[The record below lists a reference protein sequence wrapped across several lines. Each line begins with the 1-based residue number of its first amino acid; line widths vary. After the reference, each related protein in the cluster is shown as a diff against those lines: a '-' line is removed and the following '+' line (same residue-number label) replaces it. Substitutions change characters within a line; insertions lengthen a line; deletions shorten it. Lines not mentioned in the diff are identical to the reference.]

1 MEEYGLIFLLIVA
14 WITLSNQ
21 ISKVGKTLEELKKD
35 FQAWRENT
43 REMQA
48 DSPESQPE
56 QPEREIPR
64 PPLPPVQETHYEPEE
79 VTGEA
84 AVMQQPAAFFE
95 TETASDAVTG
105 ETGTEQPDEI
115 QGAGPVTYVPD
126 YISGEAEIAGEP
138 RRRFPETKQTVPPPP
153 PPIIPKKKKQVNLE
167 KYVGENLFGKIGIL
181 VLVVGIGLFVKYAID
196 QNWINEIFRTILGF
210 AAGGA
215 LLFVAGRL
223 QKKYRTF
230 SSLLAGGAFAVFYV
244 TVAIAFHYY
253 HLFSQTAAFILLV
266 VITVLMSALALLYDR
281 RELAIIALVGGF
293 IAPFLVSRGE
303 GNYVVLF
310 TYLAILDGGMFVLS
324 FRKKWAEL
332 PVIAFVFTYLVM
344 GLYTGRLEPY
354 PSGVPGVSARFVTLL
369 AFATLFY
376 FLFLLPVMS
385 VLKSS
390 VRQVNR
396 VLLSV
401 VVANNFAYLFFGLYY
416 LSFIACPVRLN
427 GLLTLFVAIVNLLL
441 VVWLRK
447 EKQEY
452 RFLVYTLLGVVLTFV
467 SVTVPVQ
474 LDGYYIT
481 LFWAAEMVL
490 LLWLY
495 LKSKIRLYEYF
506 SFLLVVC
513 TFLSY
518 LMDMHAF
525 YSLTPYVIS
534 RGDGLAFLNGIFAT
548 GAFTGAAFIAFAWL
562 MQRNKAVF
570 ESARVLKYRPWNA
583 LLLTVGIVVLYY
595 SCMREVY
602 RFAPVEWREQLLA
615 LCTAGWLA
623 VLPVALRKRF
633 PVSRHTGLYVTAI
646 GLSLLVYWVNFLF
659 IGDSL
664 RGAAIGEVL
673 PWLLTA
679 LVVFTLGFT
688 ARIYYTAEEMHNRKK
703 TGFTVFINVAS
714 VLAWIGVVRL
724 FLIQLELPDELNAGL
739 SIALTVAGFVQMTL
753 GMRLHLKAMRIIS
766 LFTFGLVLLKLFLSD
781 LWAMPTVG
789 KILVFVLLGVIL
801 LVLSFLYQKLKDVLF
816 KEDEAS
822 KE

>member
-1 MEEYGLIFLLIVA
+1 MILLLIVA
-14 WITLSNQ
+14 WITLSSQ
-21 ISKVGKTLEELKKD
+21 ISKVGKTLDEFKKE
-35 FQAWRENT
+35 FEAWRESA
-43 REMQA
+43 RKPQP
-48 DSPESQPE
+48 DSAELLPE
-56 QPEREIPR
+56 QPE
-64 PPLPPVQETHYEPEE
+64 T
-79 VTGEA
+79 
-84 AVMQQPAAFFE
+84 
-95 TETASDAVTG
+95 
-105 ETGTEQPDEI
+105 
-115 QGAGPVTYVPD
+115 
-126 YISGEAEIAGEP
+126 IA
-138 RRRFPETKQTVPPPP
+138 PPPP
-153 PPIIPKKKKQVNLE
+153 PPLIRKVYSEPEETENEPSVAHRPAARSEPVIFAEPTVEESAVEQPDEMPEPGWAASAPEYISGDAATAGEPGSLPAEKEQIAPPPPPIVTQKKKQVNLE

-253 HLFSQTAAFILLV
+253 HLFSQPAAFILLV
-266 VITVLMSALALLYDR
+266 VITVLMSVLALLYDR
-281 RELAIIALVGGF
+281 RELAVIALVGGF

-310 TYLAILDGGMFVLS
+310 TYLAVLDAGMFVLS

-332 PVIAFVFTYLVM
+332 PVIAFAFTYLVM

-354 PSGVPGVSARFVTLL
+354 PSAGPGVSARFIKLL

-416 LSFIACPVRLN
+416 LSLIASPVRLN

-447 EKQEY
+447 EKREY

-467 SVTVPVQ
+467 SVTIPVQ

-506 SFLLVVC
+506 SFLLVIC

-518 LMDMHAF
+518 LMDMHTF
-525 YSLTPYVIS
+525 YSLTPYEIA
-534 RGDGLAFLNGIFAT
+534 RGEGFAFANGIFAT
-548 GAFTGAAFIAFAWL
+548 GAFTGAAFIVFAWL

-570 ESARVLKYRPWNA
+570 ESARVLKYHPWNA
-583 LLLTVGIVVLYY
+583 LLLTVGLLLLYY
-595 SCMREVY
+595 SCMREVF

-615 LCTAGWLA
+615 LCTAVWLA
-623 VLPVALRKRF
+623 VLPVVLKKRF
-633 PVSRHTGLYVTAI
+633 PIARHAGLYVTAI
-646 GLSLLVYWVNFLF
+646 VLGVLVYWMNFLF
-659 IGDSL
+659 AGDSL
-664 RGAAIGEVL
+664 RDSSVAVWL

-679 LVVFTLGFT
+679 LVVFILWFC
-688 ARIYYTAEEMHNRKK
+688 ARTYYTSEEMRSRKK

-714 VLAWIGVVRL
+714 VLVWIGIVRL
-724 FLIQLELPDELNAGL
+724 FLIQLGLPDELNAGL
-739 SIALTVAGFVQMTL
+739 SIALTIAGFVQMTL
-753 GMRLHLKAMRIIS
+753 GMRLHLKAIRLIS

-816 KEDEAS
+816 KEDEAD
-822 KE
+822 KEE

>member
-1 MEEYGLIFLLIVA
+1 MEEYGLILLLIVA

-21 ISKVGKTLEELKKD
+21 ISKVGKTLEELKKE
-35 FQAWRENT
+35 FETWRESG
-43 REMQA
+43 RRPQP
-48 DSPESQPE
+48 DSPELQPE
-56 QPEREIPR
+56 QPETVT
-64 PPLPPVQETHYEPEE
+64 PPPPPPVPEAGYEPEE
-79 VTGEA
+79 TTGEA
-84 AVMQQPAAFFE
+84 IVTQQPAAFSGSV
-95 TETASDAVTG
+95 TGADVPTG
-105 ETGTEQPDEI
+105 ETGAEQPDEMP
-115 QGAGPVTYVPD
+115 GAVIDVSAPEC
-126 YISGEAEIAGEP
+126 ISGEAEVAGEP
-138 RRRFPETKQTVPPPP
+138 VRLLAEKERIAPPPP
-153 PPIIPKKKKQVNLE
+153 PFVSGKKKQVNYE

-244 TVAIAFHYY
+244 TVAVAFHYY
-253 HLFSQTAAFILLV
+253 NLFSQPAAFILLV

-281 RELAIIALVGGF
+281 RELAVIALVGGF

-310 TYLAILDGGMFVLS
+310 TYLAVLDAGMFVLS

-332 PVIAFVFTYLVM
+332 PVIAFAFTYLVM
-344 GLYTGRLEPY
+344 GLYTGRLDPY
-354 PSGVPGVSARFVTLL
+354 LSGSPFVSARFIKLL

-376 FLFLLPVMS
+376 FLFLLPLMS

-390 VRQVNR
+390 ARQVNR
-396 VLLSV
+396 VLLSM
-401 VVANNFAYLFFGLYY
+401 VVANNFVYLFFGLYY
-416 LSFIACPVRLN
+416 LSFIPCPVRLN

-441 VVWLRK
+441 VMRLRK
-447 EKQEY
+447 EKREY

-467 SVTVPVQ
+467 SVTIPVQ

-495 LKSKIRLYEYF
+495 LKSKLRLYEYF
-506 SFLLVVC
+506 SFLLVIC
-513 TFLSY
+513 TFVSY

-525 YSLTPYVIS
+525 HSLTPYEVA
-534 RGDGLAFLNGIFAT
+534 RGEGVAFLNGIFAT
-548 GAFTGAAFIAFAWL
+548 GAFTGAAFIVFAWL

-583 LLLTVGIVVLYY
+583 LLLTVGLLVLYY
-595 SCMREVY
+595 SFMRDIFRY
-602 RFAPVEWREQLLA
+602 APVEWREQLLA
-615 LCTAGWLA
+615 LCTAVWLA
-623 VLPVALRKRF
+623 GLPVCLKKRF
-633 PVSRHTGLYVTAI
+633 PVSRQAGLYFTSVV
-646 GLSLLVYWVNFLF
+646 LSVLVYWINFLF
-659 IGDSL
+659 IGDYL
-664 RGAAIGEVL
+664 RDSAIATLL

-679 LVVFTLGFT
+679 SVVFTLGFT
-688 ARIYYTAEEMHNRKK
+688 ARTYYTAGEIPKRKK

-714 VLAWIGVVRL
+714 VLVWIGIVRL
-724 FLIQLELPDELNAGL
+724 FLIQLGLPDELNAGL
-739 SIALTVAGFVQMTL
+739 SIALTIAGFVQMTL
-753 GMRLHLKAMRIIS
+753 GMRLHLKAMRLIS

-816 KEDEAS
+816 KEDEAE

>member
-1 MEEYGLIFLLIVA
+1 MEEYGVLILLIVM

-21 ISKVGKTLEELKKD
+21 IGKLGKSLETLKQELES
-35 FQAWRENT
+35 WRKSG
-43 REMQA
+43 REQLT
-48 DSPESQPE
+48 DLPELHPESPESVTP
-56 QPEREIPR
+56 PP
-64 PPLPPVQETHYEPEE
+64 PPLLAEQACYEPEE
-79 VTGEA
+79 AAGEVIVAQHQVAFSGPETPGEA
-84 AVMQQPAAFFE
+84 AVP
-95 TETASDAVTG
+95 
-105 ETGTEQPDEI
+105 ETGAEQPDEASET
-115 QGAGPVTYVPD
+115 GFEGFEPEYPGVDDETAADLSNP
-126 YISGEAEIAGEP
+126 EAEKE
-138 RRRFPETKQTVPPPP
+138 QVVPPPP
-153 PPIIPKKKKQVNLE
+153 PFVTRKKKQVNYE

-181 VLVVGIGLFVKYAID
+181 VLVIGIGLFVKYAID

-253 HLFSQTAAFILLV
+253 NLFSQTAAFILLV
-266 VITVLMSALALLYDR
+266 AITVLMSALALLYDR

-293 IAPFLVSRGE
+293 IAPFLINRGE

-310 TYLAILDGGMFVLS
+310 TYLAILDAGMFVLS

-332 PVIAFVFTYLVM
+332 PVIAFAFTYLVM
-344 GLYTGRLEPY
+344 GLYTWQLEPFY
-354 PSGVPGVSARFVTLL
+354 RGEAGVSARFIKLL

-396 VLLSV
+396 ILLSV
-401 VVANNFAYLFFGLYY
+401 VVANNFLYLFFGLYY
-416 LSFIACPVRLN
+416 LSFIQSPVRLS

-441 VVWLRK
+441 VIWLRK

-467 SVTVPVQ
+467 SITVPVQ
-474 LDGYYIT
+474 LSGRTIT

-506 SFLLVVC
+506 SFLLVIC
-513 TFLSY
+513 TFVSY
-518 LMDMHAF
+518 LIDALSF
-525 YSLTPYVIS
+525 YTVYPPVEQPGRIL
-534 RGDGLAFLNGIFAT
+534 FLNPVFAT
-548 GAFTGAAFIAFAWL
+548 AAFAGAAFVAFALL
-562 MQRNKAVF
+562 MQRNKPVF
-570 ESARVLKYRPWNA
+570 ESAKILTYSPWNA
-583 LLLTVGIVVLYY
+583 LLLSVGLAILYY
-595 SCMREVY
+595 SMMCDLY
-602 RFAPVEWREQLLA
+602 RFVPVAWRAQALL
-615 LCTAGWLA
+615 LCTTGWLA
-623 VLPVALRKRF
+623 VLPVCLKKRF
-633 PVSRHTGLYVTAI
+633 PIARNTGLYILAAASGV
-646 GLSLLVYWVNFLF
+646 LVYWLNFLF
-659 IGDSL
+659 IDTTLFGSEKAGFL
-664 RGAAIGEVL
+664 T
-673 PWLLTA
+673 WLSAGT
-679 LVVFTLGFT
+679 VVFTLWFI
-688 ARIYYTAEEMHNRKK
+688 ARLYYTAEAFRARKK

-714 VLAWIGVVRL
+714 VLVWIGLVRL
-724 FLIQLELPDELNAGL
+724 FLLQSGLPDELNAGL
-739 SIALTVAGFVQMTL
+739 SIALTIAGAVQMAL
-753 GMRLHLKAMRIIS
+753 GMRLHLKVMRIIS
-766 LFTFGLVLLKLFLSD
+766 LFTFGLVLLKLFLAD

-816 KEDEAS
+816 KEDEAE
-822 KE
+822 KES